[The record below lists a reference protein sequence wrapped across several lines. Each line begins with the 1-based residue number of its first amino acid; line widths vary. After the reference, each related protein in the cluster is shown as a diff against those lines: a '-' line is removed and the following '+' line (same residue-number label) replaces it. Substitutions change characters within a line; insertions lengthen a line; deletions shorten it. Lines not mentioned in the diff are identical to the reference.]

1 MTLIYTDKSIGVM
14 LFINMRHVV
23 GFILI
28 IITKMT
34 LKVDIHTSIS

>member
-1 MTLIYTDKSIGVM
+1 M
-14 LFINMRHVV
+14 LFMNMRHVV

-34 LKVDIHTSIS
+34 LKVDIIDGQ